1 MSRLAWVYGDGIHLT
16 VVYISLLFKFQS
28 QQWCCRVRVMIDAL
42 CALCALCAVLQGMRE
57 RQNDQGR

>member
-1 MSRLAWVYGDGIHLT
+1 MSRLAWVHGGGIHLT

-28 QQWCCRVRVMIDAL
+28 LQWCCRVMIY
-42 CALCALCAVLQGMRE
+42 ALCAVLHGMRE